1 MYKNNIIMP
10 NYDRSILNLINSILK
25 HYNVKT
31 KYNGLKEI
39 DEKLTHDYK
48 NVVLIILD
56 GMGEHIFNKITPN
69 GFFMKNH
76 IDKITSVCPST
87 TTAAMTT
94 YYSGKPPIET
104 GWIAMSQYFKEQER
118 NVELLRNRYSYTFD
132 EVNKDRFDIY
142 DLVKY
147 KSIYEQ
153 IEEASKDVN
162 AYEILPTPC
171 GSRTQRNVKADTTK
185 QLCDAVEKI
194 CKNEDKN
201 FILAYNDNPDVLLH
215 KNGTEAQV
223 VKDFVLKAEEDIKD
237 LCENLKGTDT
247 LVIISA
253 DHGHIDVKESIDIFK
268 LKELQECMTM
278 QASLEPRAI
287 TFWVKANKKE
297 KFEKAFKERFNN
309 DYILFTKKE
318 FLEKKLLGY
327 GTEHPKIDDFIG
339 DYIAIAIGNVAIKL
353 DNYIASEPLDK
364 KANHCGFTVNEMEVP
379 LIMKDCE

>member
-1 MYKNNIIMP
+1 M
-10 NYDRSILNLINSILK
+10 
-25 HYNVKT
+25 
-31 KYNGLKEI
+31 
-39 DEKLTHDYK
+39 
-48 NVVLIILD
+48 
-56 GMGEHIFNKITPN
+56 
-69 GFFMKNH
+69 
-76 IDKITSVCPST
+76 
-87 TTAAMTT
+87 
-94 YYSGKPPIET
+94 
-104 GWIAMSQYFKEQER
+104 
-118 NVELLRNRYSYTFD
+118 
-132 EVNKDRFDIY
+132 
-142 DLVKY
+142 
-147 KSIYEQ
+147 
-153 IEEASKDVN
+153 
-162 AYEILPTPC
+162 
-171 GSRTQRNVKADTTK
+171 
-185 QLCDAVEKI
+185 
-194 CKNEDKN
+194 
-201 FILAYNDNPDVLLH
+201 
-215 KNGTEAQV
+215 
-223 VKDFVLKAEEDIKD
+223 
-237 LCENLKGTDT
+237 
-247 LVIISA
+247 VIVSA